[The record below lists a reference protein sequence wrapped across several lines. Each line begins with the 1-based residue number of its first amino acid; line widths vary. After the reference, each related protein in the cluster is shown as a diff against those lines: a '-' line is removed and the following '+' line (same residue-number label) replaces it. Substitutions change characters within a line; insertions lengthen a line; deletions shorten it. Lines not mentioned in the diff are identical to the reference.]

1 MQTTLRLRKLG
12 LMTALTSFALVAYV
26 FVVSVAPQPT
36 VNNTD
41 VVSGRVSNV
50 MGGGVNDVVITLEGD
65 NRIYYINRGQER
77 GVALNRLA
85 QQLTGKQ
92 VELHVTRVMW
102 SPLNPSRRV
111 VPIGRV
117 TLEQKV
123 LFTDF

>member
-26 FVVSVAPQPT
+26 LVVSVVPQPT

-41 VVSGRVSNV
+41 VVSGRVSQV

-65 NRIYYINRGQER
+65 DRIYYINRGQER

-85 QQLTGKQ
+85 QQLTGEQ
-92 VELHVTRVMW
+92 IELHAIRLMW

-111 VPIGRV
+111 VPV
-117 TLEQKV
+117 
-123 LFTDF
+123 